1 MITYSNTPG
10 TGDRSWKAGIRRGLA
25 CRCPACGEGRTFGRF
40 LKVNNACQSCGE
52 ELHHHRADDLPPY
65 LTIFIVG
72 HIVGYGIFIT
82 EMRMGLPLTFQLIFW
97 PLMTLGLS
105 LALMQPLKGAVVG
118 LQYALGMHGFGAD
131 EAAASPHDK
140 HKGPSA

>member
-10 TGDRSWKAGIRRGLA
+10 TGDRSWKTGIRRGLA
-25 CRCPACGEGRTFGRF
+25 CRCPACGDGRTFGRF

-82 EMRMGLPLTFQLIFW
+82 EMRMGLPLSFQLVFW

-118 LQYALGMHGFGAD
+118 LQYALGMHGFGAGD
-131 EAAASPHDK
+131 AATPHDEY
-140 HKGPSA
+140 KGPSA